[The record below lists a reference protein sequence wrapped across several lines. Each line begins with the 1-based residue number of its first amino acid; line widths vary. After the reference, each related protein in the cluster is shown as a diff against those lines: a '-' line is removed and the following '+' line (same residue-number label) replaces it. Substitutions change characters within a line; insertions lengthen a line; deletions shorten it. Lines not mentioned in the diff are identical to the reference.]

1 MVMARAY
8 FKYRICL
15 CFLTLDR
22 NSFMKVHELLN
33 NALELISVANSLQDP
48 NYIIIKSTQGM
59 KVIGI
64 KKNDYQLYASL
75 IESIFLENDTLHP
88 KFSKENIFKFI
99 EKQIFNKY
107 IKKEKFEEKDNDI
120 FFNELELIEKQ
131 DSYIIAPISGI
142 RLDKLDRI
150 NISIFEIGKANCL
163 KGLINTNAYEY
174 YIAVKI
180 NDFYDKDIAIQQ
192 AHNLFLDFIRIISF
206 MSGIS
211 NKKLAIKVGLPAYPS
226 LDIYQ
231 IYKETNSFYMSKN
244 LNTDFFDASLKNEY
258 INKIPIDDDFFCKND
273 FFHKLWIFLERY
285 HTNPKS
291 LNDMESRLLN
301 CSIAVGESLFNSNTK
316 NSIIY
321 TSIALE
327 TLLSLDERE
336 LFQASI
342 GEKISEGFAYLIGKT
357 PETRIEAS
365 KFVKKFYGIRS
376 AIVHGGKANI
386 NNDYTTINQYLR
398 SCVQTFLNDKDLS
411 EIRTLQ
417 QFRELLQKAKY
428 SY

>member
-1 MVMARAY
+1 
-8 FKYRICL
+8 
-15 CFLTLDR
+15 
-22 NSFMKVHELLN
+22 
-33 NALELISVANSLQDP
+33 
-48 NYIIIKSTQGM
+48 
-59 KVIGI
+59 
-64 KKNDYQLYASL
+64 
-75 IESIFLENDTLHP
+75 
-88 KFSKENIFKFI
+88 
-99 EKQIFNKY
+99 
-107 IKKEKFEEKDNDI
+107 
-120 FFNELELIEKQ
+120 
-131 DSYIIAPISGI
+131 
-142 RLDKLDRI
+142 
-150 NISIFEIGKANCL
+150 
-163 KGLINTNAYEY
+163 
-174 YIAVKI
+174 
-180 NDFYDKDIAIQQ
+180 
-192 AHNLFLDFIRIISF
+192 
-206 MSGIS
+206 
-211 NKKLAIKVGLPAYPS
+211 
-226 LDIYQ
+226 
-231 IYKETNSFYMSKN
+231 
-244 LNTDFFDASLKNEY
+244 
-258 INKIPIDDDFFCKND
+258 
-273 FFHKLWIFLERY
+273 
-285 HTNPKS
+285 
-291 LNDMESRLLN
+291 MESRLLN